1 VVFTAGRRRKLAPGY
16 TTSLEE
22 ENTLLKAYIGQLE
35 KATGTSFLPSH
46 ISELLANHG
55 DEHEESLGRPSLEQG
70 KIDDAETREFE
81 VAIDDPA
88 IDNVSSMIWKMNIS
102 DGGISSFVGPSG
114 NFCFPL
120 PRSTSPVLGS
130 VQSSELTSNP
140 ACMSVAPD
148 LSIPTNPNLE
158 ASGSVT
164 ELLACFCCHI
174 NSVHHF
180 LDEEALPS
188 LMSTSQS
195 EPNHDLLRNAVLSAA
210 ALFSDDPYTR
220 EQVSSSYAEAA
231 AADALRCCR
240 DYPSIV
246 TMQALAILCWREL
259 GLENEN
265 EAWLY
270 NGAFVEVRCCT
281 LSKT

>member
-1 VVFTAGRRRKLAPGY
+1 MVVFAGRRRKPASGY

-22 ENTLLKAYIGQLE
+22 ENTLLKAYIRQLE
-35 KATGTSFLPSH
+35 QATGTFSLPTH

-55 DEHEESLGRPSLEQG
+55 DEHGESLGRPSLEQG

-81 VAIDDPA
+81 VAGDDPA
-88 IDNVSSMIWKMNIS
+88 IDDVSSMVWKMNIS

-120 PRSTSPVLGS
+120 PRITSPVLGT
-130 VQSSELTSNP
+130 VQSSELTSDP

-148 LSIPTNPNLE
+148 LSIQTNPNLE

-180 LDEEALPS
+180 LDDETLSS
-188 LMSTSQS
+188 LLSTSQP
-195 EPNHDLLRNAVLSAA
+195 EPNYYLLRNAVLSAA
-210 ALFSDDPYTR
+210 ALLSDNPYTR

-270 NGAFVEVRCCT
+270 NGAFCQDQV
-281 LSKT
+281 LHLI